1 MNRLMIAFRVTSL
14 LFSAAVLLAGL
25 IALAAHAETKQ
36 SGQLL
41 PEYGIAARYPN
52 DLGLKNDVNSR
63 EGVLT

>member
-1 MNRLMIAFRVTSL
+1 MNRLLIAFRVTSL

-25 IALAAHAETKQ
+25 IALAARAETKQ
-36 SGQLL
+36 PGQPS
-41 PEYGIAARYPN
+41 PEYGSAARYPN